1 MLTPEKIDVF
11 ARGLYHVANVDG
23 VDPAELTMIQSFLK
37 EAGQPDMAK
46 TLPSSSFHVS
56 ELAALETTFL
66 KRTFLKACLVMIRRD
81 GKITPAEK
89 LLVMQLALSL
99 GLEDEFDALD
109 QEAAKESFK

>member
-1 MLTPEKIDVF
+1 MLSPEKIDVF
-11 ARGLYHVANVDG
+11 ARGLYHVANIDG
-23 VDPAELTMIQSFLK
+23 VDPKEMTLLESFLK
-37 EAGQPDMAK
+37 EAGQPELAK
-46 TLPSSSFHVS
+46 KLPNSTFHVS

-81 GKITPAEK
+81 GKITQAEK
-89 LLVMQLALSL
+89 LLVMQLALNL

>member
-23 VDPAELTMIQSFLK
+23 VDPKETEMIQSFCK
-37 EAGQPDMAK
+37 EAGQPELAK
-46 TLPSSSFHVS
+46 ALPSSNFHVS

-81 GKITPAEK
+81 GKITQAEK
-89 LLVMQLALSL
+89 MLVMQLALNL

-109 QEAAKESFK
+109 QDASKESFK